1 MSLKIV
7 RIEAENIRGIANG
20 VLEPHTIT
28 VLRGSNGTGK
38 TSWLDAVRIVFDGG
52 YDPLIMRNG
61 EKKARVEMTLS
72 DGTTCTRLLN
82 AEKKTSTLTVKSAE
96 GEVIKAPKAYIDEIA
111 DTFAYNPLSLIFADK
126 KERQKVIQGFLNV
139 SVQVQELQAAIGEDW
154 FFEHYD
160 PRKNA
165 FENIDAIYKAGYE
178 RRRKVNTQ
186 KDEADKTIQTLRRDI
201 PTVSEDAEQFQRRY
215 DEARNA
221 LEMARGD
228 KRVAEAELKEQH
240 EASKAEA
247 DEWERAEIAKIKAE
261 KQARLA
267 QAEKV
272 RAEMSEEIA
281 QRYNPIIEAA
291 FAEADS
297 ASKDLAAYQNA
308 EGLRKHLAEM
318 DARAKELA
326 GASVRYDRALEKL
339 EILRRKKMEDL
350 PIPGAEMRDGDLFI
364 EGVAFDGLN
373 TAEQIKASIQI
384 AASRAKD
391 LPFMLIDGV
400 ERLDE
405 ENQRELYEVAKASGF
420 QILAA
425 EVVDGMPLTPVEA

>member
-1 MSLKIV
+1 MKIT
-7 RIEAENIRGIANG
+7 RIEAENIRGIQNG
-20 VLEPHTIT
+20 VLEPRTIT
-28 VLRGSNGTGK
+28 ILKGGNGTGK
-38 TSWLDAVRIVFDGG
+38 TSWLDSVRVVFDGG
-52 YDPLIMRNG
+52 YDPLIIRNG
-61 EKKARVEMTLS
+61 EKKARVEMMLD
-72 DGTTCTRLLN
+72 DGTVCTRMLN

-139 SVQVQELQAAIGEDW
+139 PVSVAELQDAIGEDW
-154 FFEHYD
+154 FFEHFD

-165 FENIDAIYKAGYE
+165 FENIEAVYKAGYE
-178 RRRKVNTQ
+178 RRRKINAQ

-215 DEARNA
+215 DEARSA
-221 LEMARGD
+221 LEKARGD
-228 KRVAEAELKEQH
+228 KRVAEAELREQY
-240 EASKAEA
+240 EAAKSEA

-261 KQARLA
+261 KQARLT

-272 RAEMSEEIA
+272 RAEVAEEINGKF
-281 QRYNPIIEAA
+281 NPIIESA
-291 FAEADS
+291 FAVADQ

-318 DARAKELA
+318 DERAKELA
-326 GASVRYDRALEKL
+326 GASLQYDRALEKL
-339 EILRRKKMEDL
+339 EILRKKKMEDL
-350 PIPGAEMRDGDLFI
+350 PIDGAEMRNGELFI
-364 EGVAFDGLN
+364 GGVAFDGLN
-373 TAEQIKASIQI
+373 TAEQIKVSIQI

-405 ENQRELYEVAKASGF
+405 ENQKELYEVAKSSGF

-425 EVVDGMPLTPVEA
+425 EVVDGLPLTPVEA